1 MQKKEAEL
9 EDLGATL
16 AADKEHKIQT
26 LSQALRSREVNN
38 KREEKKSGLW
48 REIQKKKIKINK
60 EKNSGGGEWS
70 GETRK
75 ADNRGLWRDFK
86 KWLKKKWL
94 RTNETK

>member
-38 KREEKKSGLW
+38 NEKKK
-48 REIQKKKIKINK
+48 QKKWIV
-60 EKNSGGGEWS
+60 
-70 GETRK
+70 TR
-75 ADNRGLWRDFK
+75 NT
-86 KWLKKKWL
+86 KKKL
-94 RTNETK
+94 YK

>member
-38 KREEKKSGLW
+38 NGEEKKSG
-48 REIQKKKIKINK
+48 
-60 EKNSGGGEWS
+60 S
-70 GETRK
+70 
-75 ADNRGLWRDFK
+75 
-86 KWLKKKWL
+86 
-94 RTNETK
+94 